1 MKGGMSMQGL
11 EVKIRL
17 TRMHLTQRWLLQQLH
32 HRGFGKLHEPHFSD
46 ILNGVY
52 TAGDAPE
59 VIAAA
64 EKVLDEQQ
72 KSA

>member
-1 MKGGMSMQGL
+1 MQGL
-11 EVKIRL
+11 EIKIRL
-17 TRMHLTQRWLLQQLH
+17 TRMHLTQRWLLQRLH
-32 HRGFGKLHEPHFSD
+32 HRGYGKLHEPHFSD

-52 TAGDAPE
+52 TAGDASD

-64 EKVLDEQQ
+64 EEVLDEYQ

>member
-1 MKGGMSMQGL
+1 MQGKNI
-11 EVKIRL
+11 KIKL
-17 TRMHLTQRWLLQQLH
+17 IELHLTQRWLLQQLH
-32 HRGFGKLHEPHFSD
+32 HRGFSKLHEPHFSD

-64 EKVLDEQQ
+64 EKVLDEQM

>member
-1 MKGGMSMQGL
+1 MQGT
-11 EVKIRL
+11 EIKIELLKR
-17 TRMHLTQRWLLQQLH
+17 HLTQRWLLQQLH

-52 TAGDAPE
+52 TAGDAPDI
-59 VIAAA
+59 IAAA
-64 EKVLDEQQ
+64 EKVLDDQQ

>member
-1 MKGGMSMQGL
+1 MEGR
-11 EVKIRL
+11 EIKIRL
-17 TRMHLTQRWLLQQLH
+17 LQMQKTQRWLLQQLH
-32 HRGFGKLHEPHFSD
+32 QQGFGKLHEPHFSD

-52 TAGDAPE
+52 TAGDAPN

-64 EKVLDEQQ
+64 ERILDEQQ